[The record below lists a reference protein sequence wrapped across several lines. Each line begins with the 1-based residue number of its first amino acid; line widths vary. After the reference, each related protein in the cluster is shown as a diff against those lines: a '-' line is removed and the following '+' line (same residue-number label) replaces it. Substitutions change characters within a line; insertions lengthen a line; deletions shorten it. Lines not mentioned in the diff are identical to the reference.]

1 LGFSK
6 TLYSQQSDAEFS
18 DIAFL
23 LDTNENSTGGNMS
36 KTIDARHLSCPQP
49 VMLTAEALN
58 QADEVITIVDNAGA
72 KENVSRFGKSQ
83 GCQINVEQKEDGIYV
98 TLKKGKTKT
107 PADAPANVPANDVKP
122 PAKIVMFIGSDVVG
136 RGDDRQLGSLL
147 MEKFLH
153 TVGGLPQKPE
163 TILLMNT
170 GVKLIAEDSLAL
182 GELKQLE
189 AQGIEILA
197 CGTCLQRFQLAE
209 KVKVGKISDMY
220 TIADAMFKA
229 GKVVSL

>member
-1 LGFSK
+1 
-6 TLYSQQSDAEFS
+6 
-18 DIAFL
+18 
-23 LDTNENSTGGNMS
+23 MS

-58 QADEVITIVDNAGA
+58 QADEVTTIVDNTGA

-98 TLKKGKTKT
+98 TLKKEKTQS
-107 PADAPANVPANDVKP
+107 PAAEPAKEVKP
-122 PAKIVMFIGSDVVG
+122 AVKIVLFLGSDVVG
-136 RGDDRQLGSLL
+136 RGDDQQLGALL

-163 TILLMNT
+163 TILMMNS

-220 TIADAMFKA
+220 TIADIMFKA

>member
-1 LGFSK
+1 MNK
-6 TLYSQQSDAEFS
+6 
-18 DIAFL
+18 IV
-23 LDTNENSTGGNMS
+23 
-36 KTIDARHLSCPQP
+36 DARRMSCPQP

-58 QADEVITIVDNAGA
+58 ESDVVITIVDNNGA
-72 KENVSRFGKSQ
+72 RENVSRFGKSQ
-83 GCQINVEQKEDGIYV
+83 GCQVNVEQKEDGIYV
-98 TLKKGKTKT
+98 TLKKEQADVKVQGTAAVASPAPENKSVGKT
-107 PADAPANVPANDVKP
+107 VL
-122 PAKIVMFIGSDVVG
+122 FLGSDVVG
-136 RGDDRQLGSLL
+136 RGEDHQLGSLL

-153 TVGGLPQKPE
+153 TVGGLPQKPDA
-163 TILLMNT
+163 ILMMNT

-220 TIADAMFKA
+220 TLADTMFRA
-229 GKVVSL
+229 GKVISI

>member
-1 LGFSK
+1 MTK
-6 TLYSQQSDAEFS
+6 TV
-18 DIAFL
+18 
-23 LDTNENSTGGNMS
+23 
-36 KTIDARHLSCPQP
+36 DARHLSCPQP

-58 QADEVITIVDNAGA
+58 LSDEVITIVDNTGA
-72 KENVSRFGKSQ
+72 RENVSRFGKSQ

-98 TLKKGKTKT
+98 TLKKGKTQS
-107 PADAPANVPANDVKP
+107 PAAEPANDVKSA
-122 PAKIVMFIGSDVVG
+122 AKIVLFLGSDVVG
-136 RGDDRQLGSLL
+136 RGDDQQLGSLL

-197 CGTCLQRFQLAE
+197 CGTCLQRFQLSDKIKA
-209 KVKVGKISDMY
+209 GKITDMY
-220 TIADAMFKA
+220 TIADIMFKA